1 MDKLK
6 EARKNID
13 AIDEQMAKLFEQ
25 RMKQAEIVAEYKKEL
40 GLPLVNETREK
51 EVIAENSSYIADDKI
66 REYYVNFIKETMNLS
81 KDYQAYLNEGMKV
94 AYSGIEG
101 AFAHLASKRLF
112 PFAKLVAF
120 PSFAKAYEAVE
131 KGECDVAVL
140 PIENSFAGDVGA
152 VMDLTF
158 QGTLYINQILDYEID
173 QNLVAKP
180 GTKLSDVKSVI
191 SHPQA
196 LNQCAEFLSSH
207 NFKTIEADNTARAA
221 RAVSD
226 NEDYSVAAIASRE
239 SAKLYGLEVVEKDIN
254 SNRNNTTRFG
264 VFSRSLNKS
273 KSIDKVG
280 EHFILNFTCLNEA
293 GSLAK
298 TLNIIGSHGFNMRN
312 LRSRP
317 MKELMWNY
325 YFYVELDGSINTPD
339 GEDMLTELKAVC
351 DRLKLV
357 GVYYNHKDK

>member
-13 AIDEQMAKLFEQ
+13 AIDKEMAKLFEQ
-25 RMKQAEIVAEYKKEL
+25 RMEQAQVVAEYKKEL
-40 GLPLVNETREK
+40 GLPLLNETREK
-51 EVIAENSSYIADDKI
+51 VVISENSSYIADDKI
-66 REYYVNFIKETMNLS
+66 REYYVNFIKNAMDLS

-112 PFAKLVAF
+112 PYAKHVAYS
-120 PSFAKAYEAVE
+120 SFAKAYEAVE

-140 PIENSFAGDVGA
+140 PLENSYAGDVGA

-180 GTKLSDVKSVI
+180 GAKLSDIKSVI

-196 LNQCAEFLSSH
+196 LNQCGDFISAH
-207 NFKTIEADNTARAA
+207 NLKAVEADNTARAA
-221 RAVSD
+221 RSVADSD
-226 NEDYSVAAIASRE
+226 DLTIAAIASRE
-239 SAKLYGLEVVEKDIN
+239 SAAIYGLEVVEKDIN
-254 SNRNNTTRFG
+254 SKRNNTTRFG
-264 VFSRSLNKS
+264 VFSRSLNKTRS
-273 KSIDKVG
+273 LDKVG

-317 MKELMWNY
+317 MKDLMWNY
-325 YFYVELDGSINTPD
+325 YFYVELDGSVHTLG
-339 GEDMLTELKAVC
+339 GEDMLNELSAVC

-357 GVYYNHKDK
+357 GVYYSHKDK